1 MQIKITE
8 QRISDVGPDG
18 VLHVWVEGDV
28 ATVDDA
34 YGATLCG
41 RGWATDVAGKVPTGE
56 RKPGAETLEVKKM
69 RVTSQTAPKGRRG
82 GAR

>member
-56 RKPGAETLEVKKM
+56 RKPGAQTLEVAKM
-69 RVTSQTAPKGRRG
+69 TVRATGAPKRRG